1 MHHIEVVMIIAID
14 ESGSFGA
21 NSTELNFFIA
31 VHIRQRKTL
40 YKSKVYQF
48 TNWEHSLPK
57 SVKRTSKGEI
67 KSSSL
72 SNEQL
77 TEFARNVVCA
87 PHHVGITPWA
97 VNPMDNPAAV
107 VDKHRAV
114 KLTGIRNGV
123 KEYAA
128 LGRQDLAK
136 TYDRFGD
143 WLKKLSYNKYIK
155 IIMLHECMSDAL
167 VNTIGR
173 AIIGQY
179 DEELLRIRFLID
191 EDFIRGP
198 DLSLFW
204 HELLRSNF
212 YHASRENPVP
222 ILDR

>member
-1 MHHIEVVMIIAID
+1 
-14 ESGSFGA
+14 
-21 NSTELNFFIA
+21 
-31 VHIRQRKTL
+31 
-40 YKSKVYQF
+40 
-48 TNWEHSLPK
+48 
-57 SVKRTSKGEI
+57 
-67 KSSSL
+67 
-72 SNEQL
+72 
-77 TEFARNVVCA
+77 
-87 PHHVGITPWA
+87 
-97 VNPMDNPAAV
+97 MDNPAAV

-222 ILDR
+222 ILDRWEKKGHPFLDKYQKNGHLNLNELFWKYCTFVPSHRYFEIRIADAVNTIIFRYHNRGQCTEAYNLIRQCFLKER